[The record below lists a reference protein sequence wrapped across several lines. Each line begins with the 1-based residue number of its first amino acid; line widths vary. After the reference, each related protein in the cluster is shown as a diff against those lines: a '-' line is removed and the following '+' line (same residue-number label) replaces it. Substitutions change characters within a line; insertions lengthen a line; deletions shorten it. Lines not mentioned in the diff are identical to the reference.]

1 MIEPSVTEMTTD
13 ELELLIRT
21 DARMWA
27 AYNLGL
33 RIGRDEGYADGWDAG
48 FHSGRW
54 DY

>member
-13 ELELLIRT
+13 ELEVLIRT

-48 FHSGRW
+48 FESGGW
-54 DY
+54 DH